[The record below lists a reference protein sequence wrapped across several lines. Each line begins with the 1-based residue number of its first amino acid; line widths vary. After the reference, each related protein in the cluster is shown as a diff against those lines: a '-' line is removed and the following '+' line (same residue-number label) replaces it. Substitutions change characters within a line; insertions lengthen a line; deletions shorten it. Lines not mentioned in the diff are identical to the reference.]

1 MALSN
6 RQVILQYDV
15 PGPILWHE
23 RLVLEHIT
31 GDDYVVA
38 SPDQEVFYEQLSI
51 LNDDLV
57 GIRVKPAPNVLP
69 AGIVAGQVYPLPVFT
84 PAEVANLRSEA
95 RRVLEAERAA
105 RGLGVVGGGGDRGA
119 GGSADQWSVG
129 SLYWVAAESGGGMK
143 FGDLVVGVV
152 APAVKGSKS
161 VHVLADGTNLFVEC
175 IDGGDRSSF
184 LQRPA
189 TLDHRIVPQ
198 EIDALGKPECSLKD
212 ASKKSVEKEVSWTL
226 TGPRTTRW
234 CISYLVMEGLG
245 FEGHHERFRNLCKV
259 DAASWGIQEHLQLS
273 MIAKHMIQVDQYNG
287 YNSLSC
293 EVVFRRLQTIE
304 FAYAEK
310 ARESEAKAVG
320 GRLSLEEQQTFGGV
334 TRQAGTL
341 MVCPELLDH
350 VRAEVERDATLAK
363 HLRKAREERE
373 LARRAGKKGNKAE
386 GDAP

>member
-1 MALSN
+1 M
-6 RQVILQYDV
+6 
-15 PGPILWHE
+15 
-23 RLVLEHIT
+23 
-31 GDDYVVA
+31 
-38 SPDQEVFYEQLSI
+38 
-51 LNDDLV
+51 
-57 GIRVKPAPNVLP
+57 
-69 AGIVAGQVYPLPVFT
+69 
-84 PAEVANLRSEA
+84 
-95 RRVLEAERAA
+95 
-105 RGLGVVGGGGDRGA
+105 
-119 GGSADQWSVG
+119 
-129 SLYWVAAESGGGMK
+129 
-143 FGDLVVGVV
+143 
-152 APAVKGSKS
+152 
-161 VHVLADGTNLFVEC
+161 
-175 IDGGDRSSF
+175 
-184 LQRPA
+184 
-189 TLDHRIVPQ
+189 
-198 EIDALGKPECSLKD
+198 KD

>member
-1 MALSN
+1 M
-6 RQVILQYDV
+6 
-15 PGPILWHE
+15 
-23 RLVLEHIT
+23 
-31 GDDYVVA
+31 
-38 SPDQEVFYEQLSI
+38 
-51 LNDDLV
+51 
-57 GIRVKPAPNVLP
+57 
-69 AGIVAGQVYPLPVFT
+69 
-84 PAEVANLRSEA
+84 
-95 RRVLEAERAA
+95 
-105 RGLGVVGGGGDRGA
+105 
-119 GGSADQWSVG
+119 
-129 SLYWVAAESGGGMK
+129 
-143 FGDLVVGVV
+143 
-152 APAVKGSKS
+152 
-161 VHVLADGTNLFVEC
+161 LADGANLFVEC

-184 LQRPA
+184 LQKPA

-373 LARRAGKKGNKAE
+373 PARQARKKGNKAE
-386 GDAP
+386 GDAPLNRSRVMGMRHPWPDCTSLTVLEWVGSVVIFFLCLHCCRPAVTTIQFQGSAIVADWLQNMLKRRLTTPSIP